1 MGFYSNKAFKMRT
14 KTLKVILTWLVL
26 IQSVQPLLHDGD
38 EQPAITTLITTAT
51 TAAIATTATTTTPTL
66 HPLAD
71 VGLTPTFWIFII
83 SAFVVV
89 IAMFCLF
96 SSFRSDRRFS
106 EIIVDDEMPLI
117 DSIIGDFDDG
127 TAAGQAVT
135 SVSSVYAS
143 QLELVVFEKKP

>member
-1 MGFYSNKAFKMRT
+1 MRT

-26 IQSVQPLLHDGD
+26 IQSVQSLLPDGE
-38 EQPAITTLITTAT
+38 EQPATTTLITTAT
-51 TAAIATTATTTTPTL
+51 TAATATTATPTL
-66 HPLAD
+66 HPFAD

-127 TAAGQAVT
+127 TAAGQAAT

-143 QLELVVFEKKP
+143 QLELVVFEK